1 MALKEF
7 AETSIRARAAFSDMI
22 CARRRGRGAAGPR
35 QPRAAALRAP
45 ARRPPPAAGAAP
57 RRATHTRPRI
67 RRRPGRCRVGGRG
80 RRAPRRR
87 APRRRATRCRSS
99 PAPFST
105 TRAPPRR
112 DARSWPRYF
121 ATYAEGWGS
130 LLRVAGSCFTDV
142 GTSGLETGTSSCRT
156 GIERAPVAL
165 IACIGWCLGHFAVE
179 WHLVRVQLRSWKG
192 GSSVRFEEVS
202 FGRSPTVPSRVLEV
216 VEKVGKA

>member
-1 MALKEF
+1 VLRRLWTSAGASLGAVCERCGDFGSGRGGVSERDGPPRLSMALKEF

-35 QPRAAALRAP
+35 RPRAAAPRAP

-67 RRRPGRCRVGGRG
+67 RRRPGRCRAGGRG

-105 TRAPPRR
+105 TRAPPLSGRAVLASLPCHVRR
-112 DARSWPRYF
+112 GVGLSAPRRR
-121 ATYAEGWGS
+121 E
-130 LLRVAGSCFTDV
+130 LLSRRWYVWS
-142 GTSGLETGTSSCRT
+142 RN
-156 GIERAPVAL
+156 
-165 IACIGWCLGHFAVE
+165 WHFE
-179 WHLVRVQLRSWKG
+179 LSHRG
-192 GSSVRFEEVS
+192 
-202 FGRSPTVPSRVLEV
+202 
-216 VEKVGKA
+216 